1 MSAPSCPQKFEPW
14 KSSRSKGVRCAR
26 FGYNPNSS
34 SLGMDVTAL
43 IWGSLMV
50 GIVSPLIGSA
60 VRLIQFK
67 NKLEVLNPAEKKRS

>member
-1 MSAPSCPQKFEPW
+1 MSAPSSSQKFGSW
-14 KSSRSKGVRCAR
+14 KSPRTKGVTGAR

-60 VRLIQFK
+60 VRLIQLK
-67 NKLEVLNPAEKKRS
+67 NKLEVLNPVEKKHS